1 METSLGTFATRLAT
15 TAQVII
21 AIALTLAILYL
32 GKPVLVTIMVSGLIA
47 FMLEPVVRGL
57 ELARVPRPAG
67 AFFAVLVLL
76 VAAYGASYFF
86 YYRAIDF
93 AQQLPQYTARI
104 RTTVAHFEQQ
114 TRKLEQTKEKIVPPD
129 DKNVVPV
136 KVQESPLTRY
146 MSAATEVVMTL
157 AYIPFLVYF
166 MLNWHHHARR
176 KTVKLFSPD
185 NRATA
190 QKTLDEISSMMRSFI
205 TGNLMAGLVLSIC
218 STVVFAFLH
227 LPYFYF
233 VGIISGFL
241 SLVPYFGMLL
251 AVIAP
256 LAVGLGTLTATGVA
270 IVVVTVIALHVLGLN
285 VLYPK
290 LIGRQLE
297 LNPLVVTVGLL
308 IWGYMWGAAGLIL
321 AIPMMGTIKI
331 VCDHLD
337 GLRPIGDWLGE

>member
-1 METSLGTFATRLAT
+1 MGTFATRLAT
-15 TAQVII
+15 TAQVVI
-21 AIALTLAILYL
+21 AIVLTLVIFYL

-47 FMLEPVVRGL
+47 FMLEPIVRSL
-57 ELARVPRPAG
+57 ELVRVPRPAG
-67 AFFAVLVLL
+67 AFFAVLVLV

-93 AQQLPQYTARI
+93 AQELPQYTARI
-104 RTTVAHFEQQ
+104 HSTVAHFEQQ

-129 DKNVVPV
+129 DKNAVPV
-136 KVQESPLTRY
+136 KVQQSGSPLTRY

-190 QKTLDEISSMMRSFI
+190 QKTLDEISAMMRSFI

-233 VGIISGFL
+233 VGTISGFL

-256 LAVGLGTLTATGVA
+256 LVVGLSTLTATGVV

-285 VLYPK
+285 ILYPK

-297 LNPLVVTVGLL
+297 LNPLVVTVSLL